1 MGESGHGFGLEF
13 MRKLKCKKIKKKKK
27 LKMIEYDGF

>member
-27 LKMIEYDGF
+27 TQND